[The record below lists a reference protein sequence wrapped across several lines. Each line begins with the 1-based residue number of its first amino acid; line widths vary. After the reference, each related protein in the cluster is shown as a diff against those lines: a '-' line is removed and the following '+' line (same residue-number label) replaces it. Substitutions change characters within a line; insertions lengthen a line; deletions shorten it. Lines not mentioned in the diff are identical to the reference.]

1 VDFTANI
8 EVVEPMGLETMLFFA
23 VNGEDIC
30 ARVSPDSGAAP
41 GRPMKLSAH
50 MDHMHLIDPATQAVI

>member
-1 VDFTANI
+1 
-8 EVVEPMGLETMLFFA
+8 MGLETMLFFA